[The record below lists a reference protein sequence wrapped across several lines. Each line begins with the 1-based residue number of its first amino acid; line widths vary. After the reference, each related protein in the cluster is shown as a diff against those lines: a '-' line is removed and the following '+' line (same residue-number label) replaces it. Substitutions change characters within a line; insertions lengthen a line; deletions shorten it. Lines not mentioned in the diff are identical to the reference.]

1 MRKLSTL
8 SAVFLAALFVACAP
22 KKIEP
27 FSSLEN
33 KGLLAL
39 SSTNP
44 YLGANLYIAKEAERS
59 PLFRAFLEGRGGPT
73 AMAINRP
80 SRGAPEMEMYFA
92 KNGER
97 YTAYLENTH
106 DSYEW
111 IVSGPFPM
119 DREEARELSRLEATT
134 FGEPVFIVFSEK
146 VRFHEVGNTKRVER
160 IIMPVIPPTPAP
172 TPKPSK
178 VETKQMSEAPKNS
191 STREEIEN
199 FKPANAD
206 QEALR
211 TAQGYAKRSPTG
223 DVIHTTQHP
232 AETIDMI
239 ARWYTGDAKNAA
251 QLGIDNG
258 FSDVNKAVGMGKTI
272 VIPFKLLTNVKRM
285 PLEFK

>member
-1 MRKLSTL
+1 MRRLSTL
-8 SAVFLAALFVACAP
+8 TAITFAAILVACAP
-22 KKIEP
+22 KRVEP

-39 SSTNP
+39 SAGNP
-44 YLGANLYIAKEAERS
+44 YLGSNLYIAKEAERS
-59 PLFRAFLEGRGGPT
+59 PLFRAFLEGKGGPT
-73 AMAINRP
+73 AISISRP

-97 YTAYLENTH
+97 YTAYLENSQ

-119 DREEARELSRLEATT
+119 DREEARELGRLEATT
-134 FGEPVFIVFSEK
+134 FGEPVFVVFGEK
-146 VRFHEVGNTKRVER
+146 IRFHEIGNTKRVER
-160 IIMPVIPPTPAP
+160 IILPIVPPTPAP
-172 TPKPSK
+172 TPKPTK
-178 VETKQMSEAPKNS
+178 VEAQKLPEAPKNA

-199 FKPANAD
+199 YKPENVD

-223 DVIHTTQHP
+223 DVLHTTQHP

-239 ARWYTGDAKNAA
+239 SRWYTGDAKNAA
-251 QLGIDNG
+251 EIGRDNG
-258 FSDVNKAVGMGKTI
+258 VSDPNKAIGMGKTV
-272 VIPFKLLTNVKRM
+272 VIPYKLLTNVKRM